1 MRVQRGRQ
9 LFASLLSVALLSALL
24 VAAGSLPAAAA
35 PGYFRPLAPA
45 RLMDTRI
52 ALGGTAFG
60 SGESRSLKVA
70 GVGGVPVGAVGVV
83 LNVTV
88 TSPTS
93 PGYLTVWPAPLA
105 QPATSNVNF
114 AAGQTVAN
122 MVTVGLGASG
132 SVTIANSVGSSQV
145 LVDVMGYFVGGFTGL
160 VPARLMDTRVGLG
173 GATFA
178 AKESRA
184 LSVGGVAGIPANS
197 VAVALNVTATNP
209 TAAGFV
215 TVWPAGTAM
224 PTSSNLNVSAGSTV
238 SNMVLVGLSVD
249 GQIDLYNDNGTAD
262 LLVDVMGWFT
272 VGGGFTGVV
281 PVRTLDTRVATC
293 GLTLGQGET
302 RTLAVTGAGG
312 VPAEAVGA
320 AALNVTATN
329 PTQSSFL
336 TVWPAGQV
344 RPATSNLNT
353 TAGMSVANMV
363 AVGVGSGGQVNIYN
377 AAGTVDVL
385 VDVMGYFD
393 GDVPFGSAVPCPP
406 HVESF
411 GDGAHVVGTDIAPGR
426 YVTAGT
432 ANCSWQRTNGFYG
445 TLGEELASDLGSG
458 QRIVDINPG
467 DVRFIATRCRTWST
481 FTASSYTPTS
491 SFADGVYA
499 VGSQIVPGRYVTIAG
514 ATSCYWGRLSGFS
527 GIAGER
533 ITNNLGSGQRIVDI
547 LAGDTGFVTSG
558 CGTWTLL
565 SAQPVSPASTFVDGV
580 YAVGSQVQPGQ
591 YEAIATSACAWERR
605 SGFART
611 PGSSELIATGSGTGP
626 IFLTIAATDA
636 GVVSTGCGTWNR
648 IGS

>member
-1 MRVQRGRQ
+1 MRVRRGRQ
-9 LFASLLSVALLSALL
+9 LFASFLSVVIVAALL
-24 VAAGSLPAAAA
+24 VMDGSSPASAA
-35 PGYFRPLAPA
+35 PGYFRPLAPV

-52 ALGGTAFG
+52 ALGGTSFG
-60 SGESRSLKVA
+60 SGESRALKVA

-93 PGYLTVWPAPLA
+93 AGYLTVWPTPLA
-105 QPATSNVNF
+105 RPETSSVNF
-114 AAGQTVAN
+114 SAGQTVAN
-122 MVTVGLGASG
+122 MVTVGLSVSG
-132 SVTIANSVGSSQV
+132 SVTIANAVGSSQV
-145 LVDVMGYFVGGFTGL
+145 LVDVMGYFLGGFTGL
-160 VPARLMDTRVGLG
+160 VPTRLMDTRLGLG

-184 LSVGGVAGIPANS
+184 LSVGGVAGVPANA
-197 VAVALNVTATNP
+197 VAVALNVTATNT
-209 TAAGFV
+209 TASGFV
-215 TVWPAGTAM
+215 TVWPAGSTM
-224 PTSSNLNVSAGSTV
+224 PASSNLNVSSGSTV

-249 GQIDLYNDNGTAD
+249 GQINLYNDNGPAD
-262 LLVDVMGWFT
+262 LIVDVMGWFT
-272 VGGGFTGVV
+272 VGGGFAGVV
-281 PVRTLDTRVATC
+281 PARVLDTRVATC
-293 GLTLGQGET
+293 GITLGQGET

-312 VPAEAVGA
+312 VPTVAVGA
-320 AALNVTATN
+320 VALNVTATN
-329 PTQSSFL
+329 PTQSSYL
-336 TVWPAGQV
+336 TVWPTGQV
-344 RPATSNLNT
+344 RPGTSNLNT

-363 AVGVGSGGQVNIYN
+363 TVGVGAGGQVNIYN
-377 AAGTVDVL
+377 AGGTVDVL

-426 YVTAGT
+426 YVTTGT

-445 TLGEELASDLGSG
+445 TLSEELASDLGSG
-458 QRIVDINPG
+458 QRIVDVNPG

-481 FTASSYTPTS
+481 FTASSYTPMS

-499 VGSQIVPGRYVTIAG
+499 VGSQVVPGRYVTTAG
-514 ATSCYWGRLSGFS
+514 TTDCFWQRLSGFS
-527 GIAGER
+527 GVPAER
-533 ITNNLGSGQRIVDI
+533 ITNNVGSGQRIVDI
-547 LAGDTGFVTSG
+547 AANDTGFVTSG

-565 SAQPVSPASTFVDGV
+565 SALPVSPASTFVDGV
-580 YAVGSQVQPGQ
+580 YAVGSQVLPGQ

-611 PGSSELIATGSGTGP
+611 PGTSELLANGSGIGP
-626 IFLTIAATDA
+626 IFLTIAATDV